1 MPVEITQADIDVLR
15 TLEPRKSILNF
26 SSAELAATEK
36 WAEKFQGELSEKSP
50 FYRLIN
56 GDWRE
61 NDETRV
67 PIIDVVDKS
76 PTFKSVRDDIKQQ
89 VIFRGSVVNSDTDWN
104 IQISRKGL
112 EDSVRYAKSHN
123 NNAVYNI
130 LYNIDYI
137 VKNSTLL
144 DSVLSE
150 KNNNSK
156 SYNTAFM
163 HKMYAVCKIKEQ
175 INLVKI
181 AIEEFAD
188 DKNSTLKRLY
198 NVQDIKVEPIR
209 YIEFAEKPLA
219 RSALNGSDISISD
232 LFKLVKSFDKDFY
245 LNKCNEQQIEKFPS
259 GEERNDNMAETTQQE
274 LLERIAALEKQV
286 SAMTAEQQNLKEQ
299 INTVNQFI
307 SSITESQN
315 FEQSMATI
323 ESMGKQVLDCGK
335 AEFWCYDGAENKY
348 FTNDEN
354 RGGRDW
360 QIAKENMRIA
370 ADTKEAYISGGEAY
384 IPIISNDKVAGI
396 LVASE
401 KDGAFDRTSLEKF
414 APNGQIANTIDLS
427 LKKEFEHQG
436 RITDEL
442 TRLKNRQGA
451 KEYAANTMAHNVNA
465 EKDMCLIMCDIDH
478 FKSINDTY
486 GHDAGD
492 TVLKNVAGILQSGTR
507 QGADSAFRWGG
518 EEMVCVLNCDYDHA
532 MDIAERLR
540 QQIESTTHLVYNA
553 DKQPV
558 NVGVTISMGVYQV
571 KPDKEITQENAF
583 SFFESQLKYADEL
596 AYTAKETG
604 RNKVVG
610 ENDIMQE
617 KKSPAVTDGTIEKYG
632 LDIDFKNISSITLR
646 TSTEEYIGGIDSN
659 GHERRDN
666 FSLSEKETEFYYSG
680 FRNSLV
686 CFDNDFGETEITI
699 NAALDEIQN
708 FLDTALEDNDKSI
721 VIKHKDGKE
730 EYVDVNKLFKGT
742 GRNKAVG
749 ENDIMQE
756 KNAEKENYSIFLID
770 NGIEKKYFRDDN
782 TDVNALVQR
791 LADGNLTYPEISKNC
806 TEISD
811 LGFAELEQSEKNP
824 PAFCAEINLSTKDI
838 VGDEKPID
846 ITVWDNEK
854 TATISLDE
862 AIQSLKENGT
872 INLDYQKFAE
882 NNDTVELAS
891 EYLDTAQHLNDVYD
905 DFLYRRDIFNDE
917 HIKFIDEHG
926 ELPDNLDSAENRAAV
941 TEYINTQLD
950 SGNITDAQ
958 RESLKNLQQEI
969 RNFEEPL
976 FYQEVEKITEWCEE
990 AQEKAAERLNEHENQ
1005 NFER

>member
-1 MPVEITQADIDVLR
+1 MSVEITQADIDVLR

-76 PTFKSVRDDIKQQ
+76 PTFKSVRNDIKQQ
-89 VIFRGSVVNSDTDWN
+89 VIFRGSVINSDTDWS

-112 EDSVRYAKSHN
+112 EDTVKYAFNSKN
-123 NNAVYNI
+123 YIAYNLLYQIEDI
-130 LYNIDYI
+130 L
-137 VKNSTLL
+137 KNGILL
-144 DSVLSE
+144 DSVICE

-156 SYNTAFM
+156 SYNPAFM
-163 HKMYAVCKIKEQ
+163 HKMYAICQLNKNIFLSK
-175 INLVKI
+175 LT
-181 AIEEFAD
+181 IEEFFD
-188 DKNSTLKRLY
+188 GKENTLKRLY
-198 NVQDIKVEPIR
+198 NVQDIKLEPLR
-209 YIEFAEKPLA
+209 HIEFTEKPLA
-219 RSALNGSDISISD
+219 RSVLSGSLEPLRHVAFTDKRLALSVLNGSDISISD

-245 LNKCNEQQIEKFPS
+245 LNKRSEQQIEKFPS
-259 GEERNDNMAETTQQE
+259 GDERNDNMAETTQQE
-274 LLERIAALEKQV
+274 LLARIAALEKKV

-465 EKDMCLIMCDIDH
+465 EKDMCIVMCDIDH

-492 TVLKNVAGILQSGTR
+492 TVLREIAGICQSGTR
-507 QGADSAFRWGG
+507 QGADAAFRWGG
-518 EEMVCVLNCDYDHA
+518 EEIVLVLNCDYDHA
-532 MDIAERLR
+532 MDITERLR
-540 QQIESTTHLVYNA
+540 QQIENTTHLVYNA

-571 KPDKEITQENAF
+571 KPDREITQENAF
-583 SFFESQLKYADEL
+583 KFFESQLKFADEL

-604 RNKVVG
+604 RNKV
-610 ENDIMQE
+610 
-617 KKSPAVTDGTIEKYG
+617 
-632 LDIDFKNISSITLR
+632 
-646 TSTEEYIGGIDSN
+646 
-659 GHERRDN
+659 
-666 FSLSEKETEFYYSG
+666 
-680 FRNSLV
+680 
-686 CFDNDFGETEITI
+686 
-699 NAALDEIQN
+699 
-708 FLDTALEDNDKSI
+708 
-721 VIKHKDGKE
+721 
-730 EYVDVNKLFKGT
+730 
-742 GRNKAVG
+742 VG

-824 PAFCAEINLSTKDI
+824 PAFCAEVNLNTKDI

-862 AIQSLKENGT
+862 AIQSLKETGT
-872 INLDYQKFAE
+872 VNLDYQKFAE

-891 EYLDTAQHLNDVYD
+891 EYLDAAQRLNDVYD
-905 DFLYRRDIFNDE
+905 DFLYR
-917 HIKFIDEHG
+917 
-926 ELPDNLDSAENRAAV
+926 S
-941 TEYINTQLD
+941 
-950 SGNITDAQ
+950 S
-958 RESLKNLQQEI
+958 
-969 RNFEEPL
+969 
-976 FYQEVEKITEWCEE
+976 
-990 AQEKAAERLNEHENQ
+990 
-1005 NFER
+1005 

>member
-76 PTFKSVRDDIKQQ
+76 PTFKSVRNDIKQQ

-163 HKMYAVCKIKEQ
+163 HKMYAVCKIKKQ

-245 LNKCNEQQIEKFPS
+245 LNKRSEQQIEKFPS
-259 GEERNDNMAETTQQE
+259 GDERNDNMAETTQQE
-274 LLERIAALEKQV
+274 LLARIAALEKKV
-286 SAMTAEQQNLKEQ
+286 SAMTAEQQELKEQ

-370 ADTKEAYISGGEAY
+370 ADTKEAYIADGEAY

-401 KDGAFDRTSLEKF
+401 KDGIFDKTSLEKF

-553 DKQPV
+553 EKQPV
-558 NVGVTISMGVYQV
+558 NVSVTISMGVYQV

-583 SFFESQLKYADEL
+583 NFFEEQLKFADAL
-596 AYTAKETG
+596 AYEA
-604 RNKVVG
+604 
-610 ENDIMQE
+610 
-617 KKSPAVTDGTIEKYG
+617 
-632 LDIDFKNISSITLR
+632 
-646 TSTEEYIGGIDSN
+646 
-659 GHERRDN
+659 
-666 FSLSEKETEFYYSG
+666 
-680 FRNSLV
+680 
-686 CFDNDFGETEITI
+686 
-699 NAALDEIQN
+699 
-708 FLDTALEDNDKSI
+708 
-721 VIKHKDGKE
+721 
-730 EYVDVNKLFKGT
+730 KGT
-742 GRNKAVG
+742 GRNKVVG

-811 LGFAELEQSEKNP
+811 LGFAEFEQSEKNP
-824 PAFCAEINLSTKDI
+824 PVFCAEIDLSTKDI
-838 VGDEKPID
+838 VGDEKPMEL
-846 ITVWDNEK
+846 TVWNNDK
-854 TATISLDE
+854 TATISLGE
-862 AIQSLKENGT
+862 AIQSIKENGT
-872 INLDYQKFAE
+872 VNLEYQKFAE

-891 EYLDTAQHLNDVYD
+891 EYLDAAQHLNDVYD
-905 DFLYRRDIFNDE
+905 DFMYHKDIFNNE
-917 HIKFIDEHG
+917 HIEFVNKHG
-926 ELPDNLDSAENRAAV
+926 QLPYDLNSPENRAV
-941 TEYINTQLD
+941 VSEYINTQLD
-950 SGNITDAQ
+950 GGNITETQ

-969 RNFEEPL
+969 RDFEEPL
-976 FYQEVEKITEWCEE
+976 FVQEVEKISEWCEE
-990 AQEKAAERLNEHENQ
+990 AQEKATERLNERENQ

>member
-26 SSAELAATEK
+26 FSAELAATEK

-76 PTFKSVRDDIKQQ
+76 PTFKSVRNDIKQQ

-219 RSALNGSDISISD
+219 RSALNDSNISISD

-245 LNKCNEQQIEKFPS
+245 LNKRSEQQIEKFPS
-259 GEERNDNMAETTQQE
+259 GDERNDNMAETTQQE

-299 INTVNQFI
+299 INMVNQFI

-401 KDGAFDRTSLEKF
+401 KDGTFDRTSLEKF

-553 DKQPV
+553 EKQPV

-571 KPDKEITQENAF
+571 KPDREITQENAF
-583 SFFESQLKYADEL
+583 SFFESQLKFADEL

-617 KKSPAVTDGTIEKYG
+617 KNIEKE
-632 LDIDFKNISSITLR
+632 S
-646 TSTEEYIGGIDSN
+646 
-659 GHERRDN
+659 
-666 FSLSEKETEFYYSG
+666 
-680 FRNSLV
+680 
-686 CFDNDFGETEITI
+686 
-699 NAALDEIQN
+699 
-708 FLDTALEDNDKSI
+708 
-721 VIKHKDGKE
+721 
-730 EYVDVNKLFKGT
+730 
-742 GRNKAVG
+742 
-749 ENDIMQE
+749 
-756 KNAEKENYSIFLID
+756 YSIFCIKS
-770 NGIEKKYFRDDN
+770 GGETAYFREEN
-782 TDVNALVQR
+782 TDIDTFVKR
-791 LADGNLTYPEISKNC
+791 LADCNGNYPEFLKGCIKIS
-806 TEISD
+806 EVE
-811 LGFAELEQSEKNP
+811 FAELEQTEKNP
-824 PAFCAEINLSTKDI
+824 PAFGAK
-838 VGDEKPID
+838 ID
-846 ITVWDNEK
+846 LDYDTIYEYKLLNVWDNEK
-854 TATISLDE
+854 IAFANLEETLQSVRETGTVNIEYLD
-862 AIQSLKENGT
+862 
-872 INLDYQKFAE
+872 FARDD
-882 NNDTVELAS
+882 DTVELES
-891 EYLDTAQHLNDVYD
+891 EYLDFSQHLDEVYD
-905 DFLYRRDIFNDE
+905 DFMYHSTIFNNE
-917 HIKFIDEHG
+917 HIDFVNKHG
-926 ELPDNLDSAENRAAV
+926 ELPYDLNSPENRAAV
-941 TEYINTQLD
+941 LEYINIQLE
-950 SGNITDAQ
+950 SGSNLSENQKETLTD
-958 RESLKNLQQEI
+958 LKNQISEI
-969 RNFEEPL
+969 KEMEAKLGIDEGDLKFVAETKNIKAYSNEVREKYDERN
-976 FYQEVEKITEWCEE
+976 
-990 AQEKAAERLNEHENQ
+990 AEIDEQ
-1005 NFER
+1005 DKDAPF

>member
-1 MPVEITQADIDVLR
+1 MPVEITQADINVLR

-76 PTFKSVRDDIKQQ
+76 PTFKSVRNDIKQQ
-89 VIFRGSVVNSDTDWN
+89 VIFRGSVVNFDTDWN

-112 EDSVRYAKSHN
+112 EDTVHYANKHN
-123 NNAVYNI
+123 DTITLNV
-130 LYNIDYI
+130 LYNINDI
-137 VKNSTLL
+137 LTNAVMLDSTLT
-144 DSVLSE
+144 DD
-150 KNNNSK
+150 NNPNK
-156 SYNTAFM
+156 ANNTAFM
-163 HKMYAVCKIKEQ
+163 HKMYAVCKLDE
-175 INLVKI
+175 NVSLAKI
-181 AIEEFAD
+181 AVEEFASG
-188 DKNSTLKRLY
+188 KNDTIKRMYNMQSIKIEPLRHVAFTDKRL
-198 NVQDIKVEPIR
+198 
-209 YIEFAEKPLA
+209 
-219 RSALNGSDISISD
+219 ALSVLNSSDISISD

-245 LNKCNEQQIEKFPS
+245 LNKRSEQQIEKFPS
-259 GEERNDNMAETTQQE
+259 GDERNDNMAETTQQE
-274 LLERIAALEKQV
+274 LLARIAALEMQV

-370 ADTKEAYISGGEAY
+370 ADTKEAYIADGEAY

-401 KDGAFDRTSLEKF
+401 KDGIFDKTSLEKF

-553 DKQPV
+553 EKQPV

-571 KPDKEITQENAF
+571 KPDREITQENAF
-583 SFFESQLKYADEL
+583 SFFESQLKFADEL

-617 KKSPAVTDGTIEKYG
+617 KNIEKE
-632 LDIDFKNISSITLR
+632 S
-646 TSTEEYIGGIDSN
+646 
-659 GHERRDN
+659 
-666 FSLSEKETEFYYSG
+666 
-680 FRNSLV
+680 
-686 CFDNDFGETEITI
+686 
-699 NAALDEIQN
+699 
-708 FLDTALEDNDKSI
+708 
-721 VIKHKDGKE
+721 
-730 EYVDVNKLFKGT
+730 
-742 GRNKAVG
+742 
-749 ENDIMQE
+749 
-756 KNAEKENYSIFLID
+756 YSIFCIKS
-770 NGIEKKYFRDDN
+770 GGETAYFREEN
-782 TDVNALVQR
+782 TDVDTFVKR
-791 LADGNLTYPEISKNC
+791 LADCNGNYPEFLKDCTKIS
-806 TEISD
+806 EVE
-811 LGFAELEQSEKNP
+811 FAELEQTEKNP
-824 PAFCAEINLSTKDI
+824 PAFGAK
-838 VGDEKPID
+838 ID
-846 ITVWDNEK
+846 LDYDMIYEYKLLNVWDNEK
-854 TATISLDE
+854 IAFANLEETLQSVRETGTVNLEYLD
-862 AIQSLKENGT
+862 
-872 INLDYQKFAE
+872 FARDD
-882 NNDTVELAS
+882 DTVELES
-891 EYLDTAQHLNDVYD
+891 EYLDFSQHLDEVYD
-905 DFLYRRDIFNDE
+905 DFMYHSTIFNNE
-917 HIKFIDEHG
+917 HIEFVNKHG
-926 ELPDNLDSAENRAAV
+926 ELPYDLNSPENRAV
-941 TEYINTQLD
+941 VLEYINIQLE
-950 SGNITDAQ
+950 SGSNLSENQKETLTD
-958 RESLKNLQQEI
+958 LKNQISEI
-969 RNFEEPL
+969 KEMEAKLGIDEGDLKFVAETKNIKAYSNEVREKYDERN
-976 FYQEVEKITEWCEE
+976 
-990 AQEKAAERLNEHENQ
+990 AEIDEQ
-1005 NFER
+1005 DKDAPF

>member
-1 MPVEITQADIDVLR
+1 MPVEITQVDIDILR

-26 SSAELAATEK
+26 SSAELVATKK
-36 WAEKFQGELSEKSP
+36 WAEKFRGELSEKSP
-50 FYRLIN
+50 FYRLVN

-61 NDETRV
+61 NEETRV
-67 PIIDVVDKS
+67 PIVDVGDKS
-76 PTFKSVRDDIKQQ
+76 PTFQSVRNDIKQQ

-104 IQISRKGL
+104 IQISRKGI
-112 EDSVRYAKSHN
+112 EDSISYASKHHDKLILNLLYQINDVVSNCVYLDTNISEHN
-123 NNAVYNI
+123 NNN
-130 LYNIDYI
+130 
-137 VKNSTLL
+137 
-144 DSVLSE
+144 
-150 KNNNSK
+150 K
-156 SYNTAFM
+156 SPNTAFM
-163 HKMYAVCKIKEQ
+163 HKLYVPIRYGNDEYIGKIT
-175 INLVKI
+175 V
-181 AIEEFAD
+181 EEMSD
-188 DKNSTLKRLY
+188 SQKDTIKRLY
-198 NVQDIKVEPIR
+198 NLQDIKIEPLR
-209 YIEFAEKPLA
+209 HVSFTEKQPHLKI
-219 RSALNGSDISISD
+219 LNGSNISISD
-232 LFKLVKSFDKDFY
+232 LFQLVKSYDKDFY
-245 LNKCNEQQIEKFPS
+245 LNKRSEQQIEKFPS
-259 GEERNDNMAETTQQE
+259 GDERSDNMAETTQQE
-274 LLERIAALEKQV
+274 LLERIAALEKKV
-286 SAMTAEQQNLKEQ
+286 LAMTAEQQNLKEQ

-370 ADTKEAYISGGEAY
+370 ADTKEAYIADGEAY

-401 KDGAFDRTSLEKF
+401 KDGSFDRTSLEKF

-451 KEYAANTMAHNVNA
+451 KEYAVNTMAHNVNA

-583 SFFESQLKYADEL
+583 SFFESQLKFADEL
-596 AYTAKETG
+596 AYEAKETG

-610 ENDIMQE
+610 ENDIM
-617 KKSPAVTDGTIEKYG
+617 
-632 LDIDFKNISSITLR
+632 
-646 TSTEEYIGGIDSN
+646 
-659 GHERRDN
+659 H
-666 FSLSEKETEFYYSG
+666 
-680 FRNSLV
+680 
-686 CFDNDFGETEITI
+686 
-699 NAALDEIQN
+699 
-708 FLDTALEDNDKSI
+708 
-721 VIKHKDGKE
+721 
-730 EYVDVNKLFKGT
+730 
-742 GRNKAVG
+742 
-749 ENDIMQE
+749 E
-756 KNAEKENYSIFLID
+756 KNTEKENYSIFFIQS
-770 NGIEKKYFRDDN
+770 GGERAYFRDDN
-782 TDVNALVQR
+782 TDINTFVKR
-791 LADGNLTYPEISKNC
+791 LADCNGNYPEFLKGCTKIS
-806 TEISD
+806 EVE
-811 LGFAELEQSEKNP
+811 FAELEQSEKNP
-824 PAFCAEINLSTKDI
+824 PAFGAKIDLDYNMIYEYNLLN
-838 VGDEKPID
+838 
-846 ITVWDNEK
+846 VWDNEK
-854 TATISLDE
+854 IAFANLEETLQNVRETGTVNLEYLD
-862 AIQSLKENGT
+862 
-872 INLDYQKFAE
+872 FARDD
-882 NNDTVELAS
+882 DTVELES
-891 EYLDTAQHLNDVYD
+891 EYLDAAQHLNDVYF
-905 DFLYRRDIFNDE
+905 DFRYHNSIFNDE
-917 HIKFIDEHG
+917 YIKFIDEHKD
-926 ELPDNLDSAENRAAV
+926 LPDNLDSSENRAV
-941 TEYINTQLD
+941 VSEFINTQLD
-950 SGNITDAQ
+950 SGNITEAQ

>member
-1 MPVEITQADIDVLR
+1 MDTTI
-15 TLEPRKSILNF
+15 
-26 SSAELAATEK
+26 
-36 WAEKFQGELSEKSP
+36 ELSETEKAKIRQNEQEELLFRKNLHS
-50 FYRLIN
+50 LIN
-56 GDWRE
+56 GDRKLASKPLVIGKTPYSLAICGANSNLLLTINKKVINKALRPE
-61 NDETRV
+61 
-67 PIIDVVDKS
+67 
-76 PTFKSVRDDIKQQ
+76 VRDENGKLVGKTGHGLSEDNIIQALNEIKNPAMIFKGSHDNSLLVITNIKDINNRN
-89 VIFRGSVVNSDTDWN
+89 IVVAVELNKKEGFETVN
-104 IQISRKGL
+104 QILSPYGRDNLSEYIEK
-112 EDSVRYAKSHN
+112 
-123 NNAVYNI
+123 
-130 LYNIDYI
+130 NIDNGNLIAINKEKANEMLHSIEKWYLKENTLISFNNSIAYSTANVKYI
-137 VKNSTLL
+137 SENSQNI
-144 DSVLSE
+144 SE
-150 KNNNSK
+150 K
-156 SYNTAFM
+156 
-163 HKMYAVCKIKEQ
+163 
-175 INLVKI
+175 
-181 AIEEFAD
+181 
-188 DKNSTLKRLY
+188 
-198 NVQDIKVEPIR
+198 
-209 YIEFAEKPLA
+209 
-219 RSALNGSDISISD
+219 
-232 LFKLVKSFDKDFY
+232 
-245 LNKCNEQQIEKFPS
+245 EKFPS
-259 GEERNDNMAETTQQE
+259 GDERSDNMAETTQQE

-315 FEQSMATI
+315 FEQSMSTI

-370 ADTKEAYISGGEAY
+370 AETKEAHIAGGEAY

-540 QQIESTTHLVYNA
+540 QQIESAMHLVYNA
-553 DKQPV
+553 EKQPV
-558 NVGVTISMGVYQV
+558 NVSVTISMGVYQV
-571 KPDKEITQENAF
+571 KPDKEIAQENAF
-583 SFFESQLKYADEL
+583 NFFEEQLKFADAL
-596 AYTAKETG
+596 AYEA
-604 RNKVVG
+604 
-610 ENDIMQE
+610 
-617 KKSPAVTDGTIEKYG
+617 
-632 LDIDFKNISSITLR
+632 
-646 TSTEEYIGGIDSN
+646 
-659 GHERRDN
+659 
-666 FSLSEKETEFYYSG
+666 
-680 FRNSLV
+680 
-686 CFDNDFGETEITI
+686 
-699 NAALDEIQN
+699 
-708 FLDTALEDNDKSI
+708 
-721 VIKHKDGKE
+721 
-730 EYVDVNKLFKGT
+730 KGT
-742 GRNKAVG
+742 GRNKVVG

-770 NGIEKKYFRDDN
+770 NGIEKKYFHDDN

-811 LGFAELEQSEKNP
+811 LGFAEFEQSEKNP
-824 PAFCAEINLSTKDI
+824 PVFCAEIDLSTKDI
-838 VGDEKPID
+838 VGDEKPMEL
-846 ITVWDNEK
+846 TVWNNDK
-854 TATISLDE
+854 TATISLGE
-862 AIQSLKENGT
+862 AIQSIKENGT
-872 INLDYQKFAE
+872 VNLEYQKFAE

-891 EYLDTAQHLNDVYD
+891 EYLDAAQHLNDVYD
-905 DFLYRRDIFNDE
+905 DFMYHKDIFNNE
-917 HIKFIDEHG
+917 HIEFVNKHG
-926 ELPDNLDSAENRAAV
+926 QLPYDLNSPENRAAV
-941 TEYINTQLD
+941 SEYINTQLD
-950 SGNITDAQ
+950 GGNITEAQ

-969 RNFEEPL
+969 RDFEEPL
-976 FYQEVEKITEWCEE
+976 FIQEVEKISEWCEE
-990 AQEKAAERLNEHENQ
+990 AQEKAAERLEERDSQ
-1005 NFER
+1005 NYER

>member
-1 MPVEITQADIDVLR
+1 MLPVEITQADIDILR
-15 TLEPRKSILNF
+15 SLEPRKSILNF
-26 SSAELAATEK
+26 SAAELAATEK
-36 WAEKFQGELSEKSP
+36 WAEKFQSELSEKSP

-61 NDETRV
+61 NDEIRV
-67 PIIDVVDKS
+67 PIVDVDDKS
-76 PTFKSVRDDIKQQ
+76 PTFQAVRNDIKQQ
-89 VIFRGSVVNSDTDWN
+89 VIFRGSVVNSDTDWS
-104 IQISRKGL
+104 IQISRKGI
-112 EDSVRYAKSHN
+112 EDSISYASKHHDKLILNLLYQINDVVSNCVYLDTNISEHN
-123 NNAVYNI
+123 NNN
-130 LYNIDYI
+130 
-137 VKNSTLL
+137 
-144 DSVLSE
+144 
-150 KNNNSK
+150 K
-156 SYNTAFM
+156 SPNTTFM
-163 HKMYAVCKIKEQ
+163 HKLYVPIRYGNDEYIGKIT
-175 INLVKI
+175 V
-181 AIEEFAD
+181 EEMSD
-188 DKNSTLKRLY
+188 SQKDTIKRLY
-198 NVQDIKVEPIR
+198 NLQDIKIEPLR
-209 YIEFAEKPLA
+209 HVSFTEKQPHLKI
-219 RSALNGSDISISD
+219 LNGSDISISD

-245 LNKCNEQQIEKFPS
+245 LNKRSEQQIEKFPS
-259 GEERNDNMAETTQQE
+259 GDERSDNMAETTQQE

-307 SSITESQN
+307 SSITESQT
-315 FEQSMATI
+315 FEQSMSTI

-370 ADTKEAYISGGEAY
+370 ANTKEAYIADGEAY

-442 TRLKNRQGA
+442 THLKNRQGA

-553 DKQPV
+553 EKQPV
-558 NVGVTISMGVYQV
+558 NVSVTISMGVYQV

-583 SFFESQLKYADEL
+583 NFFEEQLKFADEL
-596 AYTAKETG
+596 AYEA
-604 RNKVVG
+604 
-610 ENDIMQE
+610 
-617 KKSPAVTDGTIEKYG
+617 
-632 LDIDFKNISSITLR
+632 
-646 TSTEEYIGGIDSN
+646 
-659 GHERRDN
+659 
-666 FSLSEKETEFYYSG
+666 
-680 FRNSLV
+680 
-686 CFDNDFGETEITI
+686 
-699 NAALDEIQN
+699 
-708 FLDTALEDNDKSI
+708 
-721 VIKHKDGKE
+721 
-730 EYVDVNKLFKGT
+730 KGT
-742 GRNKAVG
+742 GRNKVVG

-811 LGFAELEQSEKNP
+811 LGFAEFEQSEKNP
-824 PAFCAEINLSTKDI
+824 PVFCAEIDLSTKDI
-838 VGDEKPID
+838 VGDEKPMEL
-846 ITVWDNEK
+846 TVWNNDK
-854 TATISLDE
+854 TATISLGE
-862 AIQSLKENGT
+862 AIQSIKENGT
-872 INLDYQKFAE
+872 VNLEYQKFAE

-891 EYLDTAQHLNDVYD
+891 EYLDAAQHLNDVYD
-905 DFLYRRDIFNDE
+905 DFMYHKDIFNNE
-917 HIKFIDEHG
+917 QIEFVNKHG
-926 ELPDNLDSAENRAAV
+926 QLPYDLNSPENRAV
-941 TEYINTQLD
+941 VSEYINTQLD
-950 SGNITDAQ
+950 GGNITETQ

-969 RNFEEPL
+969 RDFEEPL
-976 FYQEVEKITEWCEE
+976 FVQEVEKISEWCEE

-1005 NFER
+1005 NFAR

>member
-1 MPVEITQADIDVLR
+1 MGTAI
-15 TLEPRKSILNF
+15 
-26 SSAELAATEK
+26 
-36 WAEKFQGELSEKSP
+36 ELSETEKAKIKQNEQEELL
-50 FYRLIN
+50 FRKNLHNLIN
-56 GDWRE
+56 GDRKLASRPLVIGKTPNIFAVCDKNVNADNDLVITKKVIEKCMRPELRDE
-61 NDETRV
+61 NGKR
-67 PIIDVVDKS
+67 
-76 PTFKSVRDDIKQQ
+76 
-89 VIFRGSVVNSDTDWN
+89 
-104 IQISRKGL
+104 L
-112 EDSVRYAKSHN
+112 
-123 NNAVYNI
+123 
-130 LYNIDYI
+130 
-137 VKNSTLL
+137 KNSGHY
-144 DSVLSE
+144 LSE
-150 KNNNSK
+150 EQLAKALESLK
-156 SYNTAFM
+156 EPVMVLKGSLDNTFVAITDF
-163 HKMYAVCKIKEQ
+163 KDDKDKE
-175 INLVKI
+175 III
-181 AIEEFAD
+181 AIEYNKIGDIGKINSVSSAYGKDNFPTYIKENIQ
-188 DKNSTLKRLY
+188 KNNLIAINIEKANKMLLSIGVDFPEANTL
-198 NVQDIKVEPIR
+198 I
-209 YIEFAEKPLA
+209 
-219 RSALNGSDISISD
+219 
-232 LFKLVKSFDKDFY
+232 SFDNSIAYSTANVKY
-245 LNKCNEQQIEKFPS
+245 ISENSQNISEEEKFPS
-259 GEERNDNMAETTQQE
+259 GDERNDNMAETTQQE

-370 ADTKEAYISGGEAY
+370 ADTKEAYIADGEAY

-558 NVGVTISMGVYQV
+558 NVSVTISMGVYQV

-583 SFFESQLKYADEL
+583 SFFENQLKFADEL

-617 KKSPAVTDGTIEKYG
+617 K
-632 LDIDFKNISSITLR
+632 
-646 TSTEEYIGGIDSN
+646 
-659 GHERRDN
+659 
-666 FSLSEKETEFYYSG
+666 
-680 FRNSLV
+680 
-686 CFDNDFGETEITI
+686 
-699 NAALDEIQN
+699 
-708 FLDTALEDNDKSI
+708 
-721 VIKHKDGKE
+721 
-730 EYVDVNKLFKGT
+730 
-742 GRNKAVG
+742 
-749 ENDIMQE
+749 
-756 KNAEKENYSIFLID
+756 NAEKENYSIFFID

-811 LGFAELEQSEKNP
+811 LGFAEFEQNEKNP

-872 INLDYQKFAE
+872 VNLDYQKFAE
-882 NNDTVELAS
+882 NSDTVELAS
-891 EYLDTAQHLNDVYD
+891 EYLDAAQHLNDVYD

-950 SGNITDAQ
+950 SGNITEAQ

>member
-1 MPVEITQADIDVLR
+1 MPVEITQADINVLR

-76 PTFKSVRDDIKQQ
+76 PTFKSVRNDIKQQ
-89 VIFRGSVVNSDTDWN
+89 VIFRGSVVNFDTDWN

-112 EDSVRYAKSHN
+112 EDTVHYANKHN
-123 NNAVYNI
+123 DTITLNV
-130 LYNIDYI
+130 LYNINDI
-137 VKNSTLL
+137 LTNAVMLDSTLT
-144 DSVLSE
+144 DD
-150 KNNNSK
+150 NNPNK
-156 SYNTAFM
+156 ANNTAFM
-163 HKMYAVCKIKEQ
+163 HKMYAVCKLDE
-175 INLVKI
+175 NVSLAKI
-181 AIEEFAD
+181 AVEEFASG
-188 DKNSTLKRLY
+188 KNDTIKRMYNMQSIKIEPLRHVAFTDKRL
-198 NVQDIKVEPIR
+198 
-209 YIEFAEKPLA
+209 
-219 RSALNGSDISISD
+219 ALSVLNSSDISISD

-245 LNKCNEQQIEKFPS
+245 LNKRSEQQIEKFPS
-259 GEERNDNMAETTQQE
+259 GDERNDNMAETTQQE
-274 LLERIAALEKQV
+274 LLARIAALEMQV

-401 KDGAFDRTSLEKF
+401 KDGIFDRTSLEKF

-553 DKQPV
+553 EKQPV

-571 KPDKEITQENAF
+571 KPDREITQENAF
-583 SFFESQLKYADEL
+583 SFFESQLKFADEL

-617 KKSPAVTDGTIEKYG
+617 KNIEKE
-632 LDIDFKNISSITLR
+632 S
-646 TSTEEYIGGIDSN
+646 
-659 GHERRDN
+659 
-666 FSLSEKETEFYYSG
+666 
-680 FRNSLV
+680 
-686 CFDNDFGETEITI
+686 
-699 NAALDEIQN
+699 
-708 FLDTALEDNDKSI
+708 
-721 VIKHKDGKE
+721 
-730 EYVDVNKLFKGT
+730 
-742 GRNKAVG
+742 
-749 ENDIMQE
+749 
-756 KNAEKENYSIFLID
+756 YSIFCIKS
-770 NGIEKKYFRDDN
+770 GGETAYFREEN
-782 TDVNALVQR
+782 TDVDTFVKR
-791 LADGNLTYPEISKNC
+791 LADCNGNYPEFLKDCTKIS
-806 TEISD
+806 EVE
-811 LGFAELEQSEKNP
+811 FAELEQTEKNP
-824 PAFCAEINLSTKDI
+824 PAFGAK
-838 VGDEKPID
+838 ID
-846 ITVWDNEK
+846 LDYDMIYEYKLLNVWDNEK
-854 TATISLDE
+854 IAFANLEETLQSVRETGTVNLEYLD
-862 AIQSLKENGT
+862 
-872 INLDYQKFAE
+872 FARDD
-882 NNDTVELAS
+882 DTVELES
-891 EYLDTAQHLNDVYD
+891 EYLDFSQHLDEVYD
-905 DFLYRRDIFNDE
+905 DFMYHSTIFNNE
-917 HIKFIDEHG
+917 HIEFVNKHG
-926 ELPDNLDSAENRAAV
+926 ELPYDLNSPENRAV
-941 TEYINTQLD
+941 VLEYINIQLE
-950 SGNITDAQ
+950 SGSNLSENQKETLTD
-958 RESLKNLQQEI
+958 LKNQISEI
-969 RNFEEPL
+969 KEMEAKLGIDEGDLKFVAETKNIKAYSNEVREKYDERN
-976 FYQEVEKITEWCEE
+976 
-990 AQEKAAERLNEHENQ
+990 AEIDEQ
-1005 NFER
+1005 DKDAPF

>member
-1 MPVEITQADIDVLR
+1 MELTERDIKKIERNNIENADFI
-15 TLEPRKSILNF
+15 
-26 SSAELAATEK
+26 
-36 WAEKFQGELSEKSP
+36 
-50 FYRLIN
+50 
-56 GDWRE
+56 
-61 NDETRV
+61 
-67 PIIDVVDKS
+67 
-76 PTFKSVRDDIKQQ
+76 KSVDNCI
-89 VIFRGSVVNSDTDWN
+89 
-104 IQISRKGL
+104 
-112 EDSVRYAKSHN
+112 
-123 NNAVYNI
+123 
-130 LYNIDYI
+130 
-137 VKNSTLL
+137 
-144 DSVLSE
+144 
-150 KNNNSK
+150 KNNFRVNES
-156 SYNTAFM
+156 
-163 HKMYAVCKIKEQ
+163 
-175 INLVKI
+175 
-181 AIEEFAD
+181 
-188 DKNSTLKRLY
+188 
-198 NVQDIKVEPIR
+198 IKVGTTPFCLR
-209 YIEFAEKPLA
+209 VAGASVMPLMISPSDLRNCMA
-219 RSALNGSDISISD
+219 DQQLSNQNKRNHTENHNIPLEIIKKFPEALRNPVCICVGSRPNSLLVISD
-232 LFKLVKSFDKDFY
+232 LQDKKGQNIVFPVYLSVKGLKSNINKIVTAYGKKNIQDFISRMYTANKVITINKEKIDKCFVNQSNANIGLQLPKFENIINLDNSIAY
-245 LNKCNEQQIEKFPS
+245 STANVKYISENSQNISEKEKFPS
-259 GEERNDNMAETTQQE
+259 GDERNDNMAETTQQE

-370 ADTKEAYISGGEAY
+370 ADTKEAYIADGEAY

-401 KDGAFDRTSLEKF
+401 KDGIFDKTSLEKF

-571 KPDKEITQENAF
+571 KPDREITQENAF
-583 SFFESQLKYADEL
+583 KFFESQLKFADEL

-610 ENDIMQE
+610 E
-617 KKSPAVTDGTIEKYG
+617 S
-632 LDIDFKNISSITLR
+632 
-646 TSTEEYIGGIDSN
+646 
-659 GHERRDN
+659 
-666 FSLSEKETEFYYSG
+666 
-680 FRNSLV
+680 
-686 CFDNDFGETEITI
+686 
-699 NAALDEIQN
+699 
-708 FLDTALEDNDKSI
+708 
-721 VIKHKDGKE
+721 
-730 EYVDVNKLFKGT
+730 
-742 GRNKAVG
+742 
-749 ENDIMQE
+749 DIMQE
-756 KNAEKENYSIFLID
+756 KNTEKESYSIFCIKS
-770 NGIEKKYFRDDN
+770 GGETAYFREEN
-782 TDVNALVQR
+782 TDVDTFVKR
-791 LADGNLTYPEISKNC
+791 LADCNGNYPEFLKDCTKISEVEF
-806 TEISD
+806 TELD
-811 LGFAELEQSEKNP
+811 QTEKNP
-824 PAFCAEINLSTKDI
+824 PAFGAKIDLDYDEIYQYKLLN
-838 VGDEKPID
+838 
-846 ITVWDNEK
+846 VWDNEK
-854 TATISLDE
+854 IAFVSLEETIQNVRE
-862 AIQSLKENGT
+862 TGT
-872 INLDYQKFAE
+872 VNLEYIDFARDD
-882 NNDTVELAS
+882 DTVELES
-891 EYLDTAQHLNDVYD
+891 EYLDAAQHLNDVYD
-905 DFLYRRDIFNDE
+905 DFMYHRDIFNDE

-926 ELPDNLDSAENRAAV
+926 GLPDNLDSAENRV
-941 TEYINTQLD
+941 LVSEYINTQLD
-950 SGNITDAQ
+950 GGNITEAQ

-969 RNFEEPL
+969 RDFEEPL
-976 FYQEVEKITEWCEE
+976 FYQEVEKISEWCEE
-990 AQEKAAERLNEHENQ
+990 AKEKASERLNERENQ

>member
-1 MPVEITQADIDVLR
+1 MGTAI
-15 TLEPRKSILNF
+15 
-26 SSAELAATEK
+26 
-36 WAEKFQGELSEKSP
+36 ELSETEKAKIKQNEQEELL
-50 FYRLIN
+50 FRKNLHNLIN
-56 GDWRE
+56 GDRKLASRPLVIGKTPNIFAVCDKNVNADNDLVITKKVIEKCMRPELRDE
-61 NDETRV
+61 NGKR
-67 PIIDVVDKS
+67 
-76 PTFKSVRDDIKQQ
+76 
-89 VIFRGSVVNSDTDWN
+89 
-104 IQISRKGL
+104 L
-112 EDSVRYAKSHN
+112 
-123 NNAVYNI
+123 
-130 LYNIDYI
+130 
-137 VKNSTLL
+137 KNSGHY
-144 DSVLSE
+144 LSE
-150 KNNNSK
+150 EQLAKALESLK
-156 SYNTAFM
+156 EPVMVLKGSLDNTFVAITDF
-163 HKMYAVCKIKEQ
+163 KDDKDKE
-175 INLVKI
+175 III
-181 AIEEFAD
+181 AIEYNKIGDIGKINSVSSAYGKDNFPTYIKENIQ
-188 DKNSTLKRLY
+188 KNNLIAI
-198 NVQDIKVEPIR
+198 N
-209 YIEFAEKPLA
+209 IEKANKML
-219 RSALNGSDISISD
+219 LSIGVD
-232 LFKLVKSFDKDFY
+232 FPEANTFISFDNSIAYSTANVKYVSENFQ
-245 LNKCNEQQIEKFPS
+245 NISEKEKFPS
-259 GEERNDNMAETTQQE
+259 GDERNDNMAETTQQE
-274 LLERIAALEKQV
+274 LLARIAALEKQV

-370 ADTKEAYISGGEAY
+370 ADTKEAYIADGEAY

-401 KDGAFDRTSLEKF
+401 KDGSFDRTSLEKF

-451 KEYAANTMAHNVNA
+451 KEYAVNTMAHNVNA

-583 SFFESQLKYADEL
+583 SFFESQLKFADEL
-596 AYTAKETG
+596 AYEAKETG

-610 ENDIMQE
+610 ENDIM
-617 KKSPAVTDGTIEKYG
+617 
-632 LDIDFKNISSITLR
+632 
-646 TSTEEYIGGIDSN
+646 
-659 GHERRDN
+659 H
-666 FSLSEKETEFYYSG
+666 
-680 FRNSLV
+680 
-686 CFDNDFGETEITI
+686 
-699 NAALDEIQN
+699 
-708 FLDTALEDNDKSI
+708 
-721 VIKHKDGKE
+721 
-730 EYVDVNKLFKGT
+730 
-742 GRNKAVG
+742 
-749 ENDIMQE
+749 E
-756 KNAEKENYSIFLID
+756 KNTEKENYSIFFIQS
-770 NGIEKKYFRDDN
+770 GGERAYFRDDN
-782 TDVNALVQR
+782 TDINTFVKR
-791 LADGNLTYPEISKNC
+791 LADCNGNYPEFLKGCTKIS
-806 TEISD
+806 EVE
-811 LGFAELEQSEKNP
+811 FAELEQSEKNP
-824 PAFCAEINLSTKDI
+824 PAFGAKIDLDYNMIYEYNLLN
-838 VGDEKPID
+838 
-846 ITVWDNEK
+846 VWDNEK
-854 TATISLDE
+854 IAFANLEETLQNVRETGTVNLEYLD
-862 AIQSLKENGT
+862 
-872 INLDYQKFAE
+872 FARDD
-882 NNDTVELAS
+882 DTVELES
-891 EYLDTAQHLNDVYD
+891 EYLDAAQHLNDVYF
-905 DFLYRRDIFNDE
+905 DFRYHNSIFNDE
-917 HIKFIDEHG
+917 YIKFIDEHKD
-926 ELPDNLDSAENRAAV
+926 LPDNLDSSENRAV
-941 TEYINTQLD
+941 VSEFINTQLD
-950 SGNITDAQ
+950 SGNITEAQ

>member
-1 MPVEITQADIDVLR
+1 MDTVI
-15 TLEPRKSILNF
+15 
-26 SSAELAATEK
+26 
-36 WAEKFQGELSEKSP
+36 ELSEAERAKIKQNEQEELLFRKNLHS
-50 FYRLIN
+50 LIN
-56 GDWRE
+56 GDKKLASR
-61 NDETRV
+61 
-67 PIIDVVDKS
+67 PLVVGKTPNVFAVCDKS
-76 PTFKSVRDDIKQQ
+76 I
-89 VIFRGSVVNSDTDWN
+89 
-104 IQISRKGL
+104 
-112 EDSVRYAKSHN
+112 
-123 NNAVYNI
+123 
-130 LYNIDYI
+130 NIDNDLVI
-137 VKNSTLL
+137 TKKVIEKCMRPEIRDENGKRLKNSGHN
-144 DSVLSE
+144 LSE
-150 KNNNSK
+150 EK
-156 SYNTAFM
+156 
-163 HKMYAVCKIKEQ
+163 
-175 INLVKI
+175 LVKALESLKEPVMILKGSLDNTFVAITDFKDDKDKEIII
-181 AIEEFAD
+181 AIEYNKIGD
-188 DKNSTLKRLY
+188 VGKINSVSSVYGKDKFPTY
-198 NVQDIKVEPIR
+198 IKENIQKNNLIAIN
-209 YIEFAEKPLA
+209 IEKANKML
-219 RSALNGSDISISD
+219 LSIGVD
-232 LFKLVKSFDKDFY
+232 FPEANTFISFDNSIAYSTANVKY
-245 LNKCNEQQIEKFPS
+245 ISENSQNISEEEKFPARD
-259 GEERNDNMAETTQQE
+259 ERNDNMAETTQQE

-451 KEYAANTMAHNVNA
+451 KEYAVNTMAHNVNA
-465 EKDMCLIMCDIDH
+465 EKDMCLVMCDIDH

-553 DKQPV
+553 DKQPA
-558 NVGVTISMGVYQV
+558 NVSVTISMGVYQV

-583 SFFESQLKYADEL
+583 SFFENQLKYADAL
-596 AYTAKETG
+596 AYEAKETG

-617 KKSPAVTDGTIEKYG
+617 K
-632 LDIDFKNISSITLR
+632 
-646 TSTEEYIGGIDSN
+646 
-659 GHERRDN
+659 
-666 FSLSEKETEFYYSG
+666 
-680 FRNSLV
+680 
-686 CFDNDFGETEITI
+686 
-699 NAALDEIQN
+699 
-708 FLDTALEDNDKSI
+708 
-721 VIKHKDGKE
+721 
-730 EYVDVNKLFKGT
+730 
-742 GRNKAVG
+742 
-749 ENDIMQE
+749 
-756 KNAEKENYSIFLID
+756 NAEKENYSVFLID
-770 NGIEKKYFRDDN
+770 NGFEKKYFLDDN

-811 LGFAELEQSEKNP
+811 LRFVELEQSENNS
-824 PAFCAEINLSTKDI
+824 PAFCAEINLSTKDTI
-838 VGDEKPID
+838 GDENPMEL
-846 ITVWDNEK
+846 TVWDNEK
-854 TATISLDE
+854 LATISIDE
-862 AIQSLKENGT
+862 AIQSLKENGAV
-872 INLDYQKFAE
+872 NLDYQKFAE

-891 EYLDTAQHLNDVYD
+891 EYLDAAQHLNDVYD
-905 DFLYRRDIFNDE
+905 DFLYHRDIFNDE
-917 HIKFIDEHG
+917 HIKFLDEHG
-926 ELPDNLDSAENRAAV
+926 GLPDNLDSAENRALV
-941 TEYINTQLD
+941 SEYINTQLD
-950 SGNITDAQ
+950 GGKITEAQ

-969 RNFEEPL
+969 RDFEEPQ
-976 FYQEVEKITEWCEE
+976 FIQEVEKISEWCEE
-990 AQEKAAERLNEHENQ
+990 AQEKASERLNERENQ

>member
-1 MPVEITQADIDVLR
+1 
-15 TLEPRKSILNF
+15 
-26 SSAELAATEK
+26 
-36 WAEKFQGELSEKSP
+36 
-50 FYRLIN
+50 
-56 GDWRE
+56 
-61 NDETRV
+61 
-67 PIIDVVDKS
+67 
-76 PTFKSVRDDIKQQ
+76 
-89 VIFRGSVVNSDTDWN
+89 
-104 IQISRKGL
+104 
-112 EDSVRYAKSHN
+112 
-123 NNAVYNI
+123 
-130 LYNIDYI
+130 
-137 VKNSTLL
+137 
-144 DSVLSE
+144 
-150 KNNNSK
+150 
-156 SYNTAFM
+156 M

-571 KPDKEITQENAF
+571 KPDREITQENAF
-583 SFFESQLKYADEL
+583 KFFESQLKFADEL

-610 ENDIMQE
+610 E
-617 KKSPAVTDGTIEKYG
+617 S
-632 LDIDFKNISSITLR
+632 
-646 TSTEEYIGGIDSN
+646 
-659 GHERRDN
+659 
-666 FSLSEKETEFYYSG
+666 
-680 FRNSLV
+680 
-686 CFDNDFGETEITI
+686 
-699 NAALDEIQN
+699 
-708 FLDTALEDNDKSI
+708 
-721 VIKHKDGKE
+721 
-730 EYVDVNKLFKGT
+730 
-742 GRNKAVG
+742 
-749 ENDIMQE
+749 DIMQE
-756 KNAEKENYSIFLID
+756 KNTEKESYSIFCIKS
-770 NGIEKKYFRDDN
+770 GGETAYFREEN
-782 TDVNALVQR
+782 TDVDTFVKR
-791 LADGNLTYPEISKNC
+791 LADCNGNYPEFLKDCTKISEVEF
-806 TEISD
+806 TELD
-811 LGFAELEQSEKNP
+811 QTEKNP
-824 PAFCAEINLSTKDI
+824 PAFGAK
-838 VGDEKPID
+838 ID
-846 ITVWDNEK
+846 
-854 TATISLDE
+854 
-862 AIQSLKENGT
+862 
-872 INLDYQKFAE
+872 LDY
-882 NNDTVELAS
+882 
-891 EYLDTAQHLNDVYD
+891 
-905 DFLYRRDIFNDE
+905 DE
-917 HIKFIDEHG
+917 I
-926 ELPDNLDSAENRAAV
+926 
-941 TEYINTQLD
+941 
-950 SGNITDAQ
+950 
-958 RESLKNLQQEI
+958 
-969 RNFEEPL
+969 
-976 FYQEVEKITEWCEE
+976 YQYK
-990 AQEKAAERLNEHENQ
+990 L
-1005 NFER
+1005 

>member
-1 MPVEITQADIDVLR
+1 M
-15 TLEPRKSILNF
+15 
-26 SSAELAATEK
+26 
-36 WAEKFQGELSEKSP
+36 
-50 FYRLIN
+50 
-56 GDWRE
+56 
-61 NDETRV
+61 
-67 PIIDVVDKS
+67 
-76 PTFKSVRDDIKQQ
+76 
-89 VIFRGSVVNSDTDWN
+89 SDSQKDT
-104 IQISRKGL
+104 I
-112 EDSVRYAKSHN
+112 
-123 NNAVYNI
+123 
-130 LYNIDYI
+130 
-137 VKNSTLL
+137 
-144 DSVLSE
+144 
-150 KNNNSK
+150 
-156 SYNTAFM
+156 
-163 HKMYAVCKIKEQ
+163 
-175 INLVKI
+175 
-181 AIEEFAD
+181 
-188 DKNSTLKRLY
+188 KRLY
-198 NVQDIKVEPIR
+198 NLQDIKIEPLR
-209 YIEFAEKPLA
+209 HVSFTEKQPHLKI
-219 RSALNGSDISISD
+219 LNGSDISISD

-245 LNKCNEQQIEKFPS
+245 LNKRSEQQIEKFPS
-259 GEERNDNMAETTQQE
+259 GDERSDNMAETTQQE

-307 SSITESQN
+307 SSITESQT
-315 FEQSMATI
+315 FEQSMSTI

-370 ADTKEAYISGGEAY
+370 ANTKEAYIADGEAY

-442 TRLKNRQGA
+442 THLKNRQGA

-553 DKQPV
+553 EKQPV
-558 NVGVTISMGVYQV
+558 NVSVTISMGVYQV

-583 SFFESQLKYADEL
+583 NFFEEQLKFADEL
-596 AYTAKETG
+596 AYEA
-604 RNKVVG
+604 
-610 ENDIMQE
+610 
-617 KKSPAVTDGTIEKYG
+617 
-632 LDIDFKNISSITLR
+632 
-646 TSTEEYIGGIDSN
+646 
-659 GHERRDN
+659 
-666 FSLSEKETEFYYSG
+666 
-680 FRNSLV
+680 
-686 CFDNDFGETEITI
+686 
-699 NAALDEIQN
+699 
-708 FLDTALEDNDKSI
+708 
-721 VIKHKDGKE
+721 
-730 EYVDVNKLFKGT
+730 KGT
-742 GRNKAVG
+742 GRNKVVG

-811 LGFAELEQSEKNP
+811 LGFAEFEQSEKNP
-824 PAFCAEINLSTKDI
+824 PVFCAEIDLSTKDI
-838 VGDEKPID
+838 VGDEKPMEL
-846 ITVWDNEK
+846 TVWNNDK
-854 TATISLDE
+854 TATISLGE
-862 AIQSLKENGT
+862 AIQSIKENGT
-872 INLDYQKFAE
+872 VNLEYQKFAE

-891 EYLDTAQHLNDVYD
+891 EYLDAAQHLNDVYD
-905 DFLYRRDIFNDE
+905 DFMYHKDIFNNE
-917 HIKFIDEHG
+917 QIEFVNKHG
-926 ELPDNLDSAENRAAV
+926 QLPYDLNSPENRAV
-941 TEYINTQLD
+941 VSEYINTQLD
-950 SGNITDAQ
+950 GGNITETQ

-969 RNFEEPL
+969 RDFEEPL
-976 FYQEVEKITEWCEE
+976 FVQEVEKISEWCEE

-1005 NFER
+1005 NFAR

>member
-1 MPVEITQADIDVLR
+1 MLPVEITQADIDILR
-15 TLEPRKSILNF
+15 SLEPRKSILNF
-26 SSAELAATEK
+26 SAAELAATEK
-36 WAEKFQGELSEKSP
+36 WAEKFQSELSEKSP

-67 PIIDVVDKS
+67 PIISFSNKKISFNEIKEDVKNYL
-76 PTFKSVRDDIKQQ
+76 IE
-89 VIFRGSVVNSDTDWN
+89 RGFFANSDTAWN
-104 IQISRKGL
+104 IQVSRKGI
-112 EDSVRYAKSHN
+112 EDTIRYAFKHN
-123 NNAVYNI
+123 DNVSYNM
-130 LYNIDYI
+130 LYNIKEI
-137 VKNSTLL
+137 IKNGVLL
-144 DSVLSE
+144 DSVISE
-150 KNNNSK
+150 KNNPNK
-156 SYNTAFM
+156 AHDTIFM
-163 HKMYAVCKIKEQ
+163 HKMYCVCKIDNNPH
-175 INLVKI
+175 IAKI
-181 AIEEFAD
+181 TIEEFAII
-188 DKNSTLKRLY
+188 NGETIKRLY
-198 NVQDIKVEPIR
+198 NLQDLKIEPLRIIGLTENQLR
-209 YIEFAEKPLA
+209 P
-219 RSALNGSDISISD
+219 SVLNGSDTSISD

-245 LNKCNEQQIEKFPS
+245 LNKRSEQQIEKFPS
-259 GEERNDNMAETTQQE
+259 GDERSDNMAETTQQE

-315 FEQSMATI
+315 FEQSMSTI

-370 ADTKEAYISGGEAY
+370 ADTKEAYIADGEAY

-401 KDGAFDRTSLEKF
+401 KDGTFDRTSLEKF

-553 DKQPV
+553 EKQPV
-558 NVGVTISMGVYQV
+558 NVSVTISMGVYQV

-583 SFFESQLKYADEL
+583 NFFEEQLKFADEL
-596 AYTAKETG
+596 AYEA
-604 RNKVVG
+604 
-610 ENDIMQE
+610 
-617 KKSPAVTDGTIEKYG
+617 
-632 LDIDFKNISSITLR
+632 
-646 TSTEEYIGGIDSN
+646 
-659 GHERRDN
+659 
-666 FSLSEKETEFYYSG
+666 
-680 FRNSLV
+680 
-686 CFDNDFGETEITI
+686 
-699 NAALDEIQN
+699 
-708 FLDTALEDNDKSI
+708 
-721 VIKHKDGKE
+721 
-730 EYVDVNKLFKGT
+730 KGT
-742 GRNKAVG
+742 GRNKVVG

-811 LGFAELEQSEKNP
+811 LGFAEFEQSEKNP
-824 PAFCAEINLSTKDI
+824 PVFCAEIDLSTKDI
-838 VGDEKPID
+838 VGDEKPMEL
-846 ITVWDNEK
+846 TVWNNDK
-854 TATISLDE
+854 TATISLGE
-862 AIQSLKENGT
+862 AIQSIKENGT
-872 INLDYQKFAE
+872 VNLEYQKFAE

-891 EYLDTAQHLNDVYD
+891 EYLDAAQHLNDVYD
-905 DFLYRRDIFNDE
+905 DFMYHKDIFNNE
-917 HIKFIDEHG
+917 HIEFVNKHG
-926 ELPDNLDSAENRAAV
+926 QLPYDLNSPENRAV
-941 TEYINTQLD
+941 VSEYINTQLD
-950 SGNITDAQ
+950 GGNITETQ

-969 RNFEEPL
+969 RDFEEPL
-976 FYQEVEKITEWCEE
+976 FVQEVEKISEWCEE

-1005 NFER
+1005 NFAR

>member
-61 NDETRV
+61 NDNNNT
-67 PIIDVVDKS
+67 ISIFDIDKNDVDFQTVS
-76 PTFKSVRDDIKQQ
+76 NDIKSQAIPRG
-89 VIFRGSVVNSDTDWN
+89 VIINKDTNWN
-104 IQISRKGL
+104 IQVSRRGL
-112 EDSVRYAKSHN
+112 EDTLTYGRKHKDQNVYSMLYHIN
-123 NNAVYNI
+123 NI
-130 LYNIDYI
+130 I
-137 VKNSTLL
+137 SSGTLL
-144 DSVLSE
+144 DSVITE
-150 KNNNSK
+150 KNNDNKAFNSM
-156 SYNTAFM
+156 FM
-163 HKMYAVCKIKEQ
+163 HKLYGVCRIDKQPYI
-175 INLVKI
+175 VKI
-181 AIEEFAD
+181 AIEEFAGNKKD
-188 DKNSTLKRLY
+188 TIKRLY
-198 NVQDIKVEPIR
+198 NLQDINIEPIKHAA
-209 YIEFAEKPLA
+209 FADKRLA
-219 RSALNGSDISISD
+219 LSVLNDSNISISD

-245 LNKCNEQQIEKFPS
+245 LNKRSEQQIEKFPS

-274 LLERIAALEKQV
+274 LLARIAALEKKV

-401 KDGAFDRTSLEKF
+401 KDGTFDRTSLEKF

-465 EKDMCLIMCDIDH
+465 EKDMCIVMCDIDH

-492 TVLKNVAGILQSGTR
+492 TVLREIAGICQSGTR
-507 QGADSAFRWGG
+507 QGADAAFRWGG
-518 EEMVCVLNCDYDHA
+518 EEIVLVLNCDYDHA
-532 MDIAERLR
+532 MDITERLR
-540 QQIESTTHLVYNA
+540 QQIENTTHLVYNA

-571 KPDKEITQENAF
+571 KPDREITQENAF
-583 SFFESQLKYADEL
+583 KFFEGQLKFADEL

-604 RNKVVG
+604 RNKV
-610 ENDIMQE
+610 
-617 KKSPAVTDGTIEKYG
+617 
-632 LDIDFKNISSITLR
+632 
-646 TSTEEYIGGIDSN
+646 
-659 GHERRDN
+659 
-666 FSLSEKETEFYYSG
+666 
-680 FRNSLV
+680 
-686 CFDNDFGETEITI
+686 
-699 NAALDEIQN
+699 
-708 FLDTALEDNDKSI
+708 
-721 VIKHKDGKE
+721 
-730 EYVDVNKLFKGT
+730 
-742 GRNKAVG
+742 VG

-824 PAFCAEINLSTKDI
+824 PVFCAEINLNTKDI

-872 INLDYQKFAE
+872 VNLDYQKFAE

-891 EYLDTAQHLNDVYD
+891 EYLDAAQHLNDVYD

-926 ELPDNLDSAENRAAV
+926 ELPANLDSAENRAVV

-976 FYQEVEKITEWCEE
+976 FAQKVEEIAEWADEVIDKFNDRGE
-990 AQEKAAERLNEHENQ
+990 Q
-1005 NFER
+1005 NRDDFER

>member
-1 MPVEITQADIDVLR
+1 MDTTI
-15 TLEPRKSILNF
+15 
-26 SSAELAATEK
+26 
-36 WAEKFQGELSEKSP
+36 ELSETEKAKIRQNEQEELLFRKNLHS
-50 FYRLIN
+50 LIN
-56 GDWRE
+56 GDRKLASKPLVIGKTPYSLAICGANSNLLLTINKKVINKALRPE
-61 NDETRV
+61 
-67 PIIDVVDKS
+67 
-76 PTFKSVRDDIKQQ
+76 VRDENGKLVGKTGHGLSEDNIIQALNEIKNPAMIFKGSHDNSLLVITNIKDINNRN
-89 VIFRGSVVNSDTDWN
+89 IVVAVELNKKEGFETVN
-104 IQISRKGL
+104 QILSPYGRDNLSEYIEK
-112 EDSVRYAKSHN
+112 
-123 NNAVYNI
+123 
-130 LYNIDYI
+130 NID
-137 VKNSTLL
+137 NG
-144 DSVLSE
+144 
-150 KNNNSK
+150 
-156 SYNTAFM
+156 
-163 HKMYAVCKIKEQ
+163 
-175 INLVKI
+175 NLI
-181 AIEEFAD
+181 AINKEKANEMLHSIE
-188 DKNSTLKRLY
+188 KWYLKE
-198 NVQDIKVEPIR
+198 NTFI
-209 YIEFAEKPLA
+209 
-219 RSALNGSDISISD
+219 
-232 LFKLVKSFDKDFY
+232 SFDNSIAYSMANVKYISEHSQKNFE
-245 LNKCNEQQIEKFPS
+245 NEKFPS
-259 GEERNDNMAETTQQE
+259 GDERSDNMAETTQQE

-315 FEQSMATI
+315 FEQSMSTI

-370 ADTKEAYISGGEAY
+370 ADTKEAYIADGEAY

-401 KDGAFDRTSLEKF
+401 KDGTFDRTSLEKF

-540 QQIESTTHLVYNA
+540 QQIESATHLVYNA
-553 DKQPV
+553 EKQPV
-558 NVGVTISMGVYQV
+558 NVSVTISMGVYQV
-571 KPDKEITQENAF
+571 KPDKEIAQENAF
-583 SFFESQLKYADEL
+583 NFFEEQLKFADAL
-596 AYTAKETG
+596 AYEA
-604 RNKVVG
+604 
-610 ENDIMQE
+610 
-617 KKSPAVTDGTIEKYG
+617 
-632 LDIDFKNISSITLR
+632 
-646 TSTEEYIGGIDSN
+646 
-659 GHERRDN
+659 
-666 FSLSEKETEFYYSG
+666 
-680 FRNSLV
+680 
-686 CFDNDFGETEITI
+686 
-699 NAALDEIQN
+699 
-708 FLDTALEDNDKSI
+708 
-721 VIKHKDGKE
+721 
-730 EYVDVNKLFKGT
+730 KGT
-742 GRNKAVG
+742 GRNKVVG

-811 LGFAELEQSEKNP
+811 LGFAEFEQSEKSP
-824 PAFCAEINLSTKDI
+824 PVFCAEIDLSTKDI
-838 VGDEKPID
+838 VGDEKPMEL
-846 ITVWDNEK
+846 TVWNNDK
-854 TATISLDE
+854 TATISLGE
-862 AIQSLKENGT
+862 AIQSIKENGT
-872 INLDYQKFAE
+872 VNLEYQKFAE

-891 EYLDTAQHLNDVYD
+891 EYLDAAQHLNDVYD
-905 DFLYRRDIFNDE
+905 DFMYHKDIFNNE
-917 HIKFIDEHG
+917 HIEFVNKHG
-926 ELPDNLDSAENRAAV
+926 QLPYDLNSPENRAV
-941 TEYINTQLD
+941 VSEYINTQLD
-950 SGNITDAQ
+950 GGNITETQ

-969 RNFEEPL
+969 RDFEEPL
-976 FYQEVEKITEWCEE
+976 FVQEVEKISEWCED
-990 AQEKAAERLNEHENQ
+990 AQEKAAERLNERENQ

>member
-1 MPVEITQADIDVLR
+1 MSVEITQADIDILR
-15 TLEPRKSILNF
+15 SLEPRKSILNF
-26 SSAELAATEK
+26 SAAELTATEK

-67 PIIDVVDKS
+67 PIVDVADKS
-76 PTFKSVRDDIKQQ
+76 PTFQSVRNDIKQQ
-89 VIFRGSVVNSDTDWN
+89 VIFRGSVVNSDTDWS

-112 EDSVRYAKSHN
+112 EDTVHYANKHN
-123 NNAVYNI
+123 DSITLNS
-130 LYNIDYI
+130 LYNINDI
-137 VKNSTLL
+137 LKNAVMLDSTLT
-144 DSVLSE
+144 DD
-150 KNNNSK
+150 NNPNK
-156 SYNTAFM
+156 ANNTAFM
-163 HKMYAVCKIKEQ
+163 HKMYAVCKTGED
-175 INLVKI
+175 LSLAKI
-181 AIEEFAD
+181 AVEEFASGKKD
-188 DKNSTLKRLY
+188 TLKRIY
-198 NVQDIKVEPIR
+198 NMQSIKIEPLR
-209 YIEFAEKPLA
+209 HVAFTDKRLA
-219 RSALNGSDISISD
+219 LSVLNGSDISISD

-245 LNKCNEQQIEKFPS
+245 LNKHSEQQIEKFPS
-259 GEERNDNMAETTQQE
+259 GDERSDNMAETTQQE

-315 FEQSMATI
+315 FEQSMSTI

-348 FTNDEN
+348 FANDGN

-370 ADTKEAYISGGEAY
+370 ADNKEAYIADGEAY

-451 KEYAANTMAHNVNA
+451 KEYATNTMAHNVNA

-583 SFFESQLKYADEL
+583 SFFEEQLKFADAL
-596 AYTAKETG
+596 AYEAKETG

-617 KKSPAVTDGTIEKYG
+617 KNV
-632 LDIDFKNISSITLR
+632 
-646 TSTEEYIGGIDSN
+646 
-659 GHERRDN
+659 
-666 FSLSEKETEFYYSG
+666 
-680 FRNSLV
+680 
-686 CFDNDFGETEITI
+686 
-699 NAALDEIQN
+699 
-708 FLDTALEDNDKSI
+708 
-721 VIKHKDGKE
+721 
-730 EYVDVNKLFKGT
+730 
-742 GRNKAVG
+742 
-749 ENDIMQE
+749 
-756 KNAEKENYSIFLID
+756 EKENYSIFLID

-782 TDVNALVQR
+782 TDVNSLVLR
-791 LADGNLTYPEISKNC
+791 LANGNLTYPEISKNC
-806 TEISD
+806 TEISEVE
-811 LGFAELEQSEKNP
+811 FAELEQIEKNSP
-824 PAFCAEINLSTKDI
+824 TFCAKINLNTKDLF
-838 VGDEKPID
+838 GNEKSMELTI
-846 ITVWDNEK
+846 WDNEK
-854 TATISLDE
+854 NVTISLDE
-862 AIQSLKENGT
+862 AIQSIKKNG
-872 INLDYQKFAE
+872 IANLDYQKFTE
-882 NNDTVELAS
+882 NNDTVELAN
-891 EYLDTAQHLNDVYD
+891 EYLDSLKFLNDVYD
-905 DFLYRRDIFNDE
+905 DFLYRSTIFNNE
-917 HIKFIDEHG
+917 HVKFIDEHG
-926 ELPDNLDSAENRAAV
+926 ELPSDLNLSENRAV
-941 TEYINTQLD
+941 VSEYINTQLD
-950 SGNITDAQ
+950 SGNITETQ

-969 RNFEEPL
+969 RKFEEPL
-976 FYQEVEKITEWCEE
+976 FAQKVEEIAGWADEVIDKFNDRGEPDRED
-990 AQEKAAERLNEHENQ
+990 
-1005 NFER
+1005 FER

>member
-401 KDGAFDRTSLEKF
+401 KDGIFDKTSLEKF

-571 KPDKEITQENAF
+571 KPDREITQENAF
-583 SFFESQLKYADEL
+583 KFFESQLKFADEL

-610 ENDIMQE
+610 E
-617 KKSPAVTDGTIEKYG
+617 S
-632 LDIDFKNISSITLR
+632 
-646 TSTEEYIGGIDSN
+646 
-659 GHERRDN
+659 
-666 FSLSEKETEFYYSG
+666 
-680 FRNSLV
+680 
-686 CFDNDFGETEITI
+686 
-699 NAALDEIQN
+699 
-708 FLDTALEDNDKSI
+708 
-721 VIKHKDGKE
+721 
-730 EYVDVNKLFKGT
+730 
-742 GRNKAVG
+742 
-749 ENDIMQE
+749 DIMQE
-756 KNAEKENYSIFLID
+756 KNTEKESYSIFCIKS
-770 NGIEKKYFRDDN
+770 GGETAYFREEN
-782 TDVNALVQR
+782 TDVDTFVKR
-791 LADGNLTYPEISKNC
+791 LADCNGNYPEFLKDCTKISEVEF
-806 TEISD
+806 TELD
-811 LGFAELEQSEKNP
+811 QTEKNP
-824 PAFCAEINLSTKDI
+824 PAFGAKIDLDYDEIYQYKLLN
-838 VGDEKPID
+838 
-846 ITVWDNEK
+846 VWDNEK
-854 TATISLDE
+854 IAFVSLEETIQNVRE
-862 AIQSLKENGT
+862 TGT
-872 INLDYQKFAE
+872 VNLEYIDFARDD
-882 NNDTVELAS
+882 DTVELES
-891 EYLDTAQHLNDVYD
+891 EYLDAAQHLNDVYD
-905 DFLYRRDIFNDE
+905 DFMYHRDIFNDE
-917 HIKFIDEHG
+917 HVKFIDEHG
-926 ELPDNLDSAENRAAV
+926 GLPDNLDSAENRALV
-941 TEYINTQLD
+941 SEYINTQLD
-950 SGNITDAQ
+950 GGNITEAQ

-969 RNFEEPL
+969 RDFEEPL
-976 FYQEVEKITEWCEE
+976 FYQEVEKISEWCEE
-990 AQEKAAERLNEHENQ
+990 AKEKASERLNERENQ